1 MRSAFIWIICLV
13 VMASFSVWQFTSD
26 RTQLDADFLSLIGQ
40 EQERNQDGISDID
53 AVRAL
58 LRENGRQAILMLS
71 HTDRDQLEALAE
83 KLRTEISQIDGTE
96 NVTLPGQNAGRLDD
110 VRNLYGPYAS
120 GMLSDSDRTALANG
134 QAEQLYQRTLQQ
146 LYSPASSFTSTTL
159 KQDPFLLMPEFL
171 TGLATKLGPGNDIVT
186 KNDRIYLPL
195 IVSLQID
202 QSGSHAKNWVDQIN
216 RIITDAHRNV
226 PELTIVKTGQIFF
239 AVNEAATAKSD
250 VQTIA
255 LIATLGIAIMIGLTF
270 FSPLPLIGA
279 IVVVGSG
286 LIAGATALT
295 AFFGTIHA
303 IALVFGATM
312 IGISIDYALHF
323 LVVPTGKT
331 GSDDRFKAIRSG
343 LGLGLLTSVIGF
355 IALALSPTS
364 LLLQIA
370 IYSIAGL
377 LSAYCSVKFLLP
389 LFPAREV
396 RTNSPIA
403 VIHNNLMVALSCL
416 VVSARLRLIVAGLL
430 IAALPVT
437 AYLVPG
443 HDDIRALGQSN
454 PTLVSDART
463 ISETLGLGGS
473 PAFIRVDGDN
483 AQKRLETSEA
493 VRQAISPL
501 IADGKIQG
509 AIALSDFVPSIARQK
524 ANRELVRN
532 NLYQPFAPALAEVL
546 QISIKTPD
554 LDAPYLTADMVGNTL
569 PEVTTL
575 QTGASD
581 IIRLRGLSD
590 GAAVTKVLEP
600 FDNARLISPTETIS
614 AQFAEYRY
622 WAYIALGSVLLI
634 ALFLA
639 SIRYGIEKGIRI
651 FSAPAGAI
659 LFALLG
665 GTVLGVSISFFTTM
679 AMFLVFAIGADYVLF
694 LSEGNVGE
702 QATHTQ
708 LAVFLS
714 LISSVLA
721 FGLLATS
728 SVPLVSDI
736 GTVIAIGLVGAWF
749 LAFWMTAP
757 NKLTTKTGR
766 GN

>member
-1 MRSAFIWIICLV
+1 MRSAFIWTICLV
-13 VMASFSVWQFTSD
+13 VMASFTVWQFMTD
-26 RTQLDADFLSLIGQ
+26 RTELDADFLSLIGQ

-83 KLRTEISQIDGTE
+83 KLKTEISQIDGTE
-96 NVTLPGQNAGRLDD
+96 NVTLPGQNAGRLED
-110 VRNLYGPYAS
+110 VRSLYGPYAS
-120 GMLSDSDRTALANG
+120 GLLSDSDRTALANG

-171 TGLATKLGPGNDIVT
+171 NGLATKLGPGNDIVT

-195 IVSLQID
+195 IVSLQSD
-202 QSGSHAKNWVDQIN
+202 QSGSHAQSWVDQIN
-216 RIITDAHRNV
+216 RIISDAHRNA

-279 IVVVGSG
+279 IVIVGSG

-331 GSDDRFKAIRSG
+331 GSDDRFNAIRSG

-396 RTNSPIA
+396 RTNSPITA
-403 VIHNNLMVALSCL
+403 IHNNLMVALSCL
-416 VVSARLRLIVAGLL
+416 VVSTRLRLIVAGLL

-454 PTLVSDART
+454 PTLVSDAGT

-473 PAFIRVDGDN
+473 PAFIRIDGDK
-483 AQKRLETSEA
+483 AQERLETSEA

-509 AIALSDFVPSIARQK
+509 AMALSDFVPSIARQK
-524 ANRELVRN
+524 ANRELVQN
-532 NLYQPFAPALAEVL
+532 NLYQPFAPALADVL
-546 QISIKTPD
+546 QVSINTPD
-554 LDAPYLTADMVGNTL
+554 LDAPYLIPENAGNAL

-575 QTGASD
+575 QSGASD
-581 IIRLRGLSD
+581 IIRLRGVSD
-590 GAAVTKVLEP
+590 GGAVAKVLAP

-639 SIRYGIEKGIRI
+639 SIRYGVQKGIRI

-694 LSEGNVGE
+694 LSEGNEGE
-702 QATHTQ
+702 QAAHTQ

-757 NKLTTKTGR
+757 TKLTTTTGR
-766 GN
+766 AN